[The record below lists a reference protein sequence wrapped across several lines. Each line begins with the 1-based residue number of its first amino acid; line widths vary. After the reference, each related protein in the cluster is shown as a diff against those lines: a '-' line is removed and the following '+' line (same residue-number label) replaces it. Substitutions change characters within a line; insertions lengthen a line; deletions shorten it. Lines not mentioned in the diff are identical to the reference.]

1 MIYYRMTIVWLILI
15 VININSFLYALPVLT
30 IEDEIIMSRLVRHS
44 NSIDELRLCLK
55 LFPESPYEA
64 DFKKRLFKLEMNQK
78 SYAERQK
85 YAELEKH
92 NLDFTLD
99 RTLTAKDDLVMSH
112 LLEHSYDHK
121 ALRLFIKLFPRSAFR
136 PVFENRLNGIELSG
150 KNLAAG
156 VSVEEAIEKEADV
169 ESFQDIEEEIKADSE
184 DKVDQTE
191 QPEPEKDQKESP
203 EKKEEAAVE
212 PEPEKDW
219 AKVEIGIPTA
229 VKITDDS
236 GNAQA
241 TDGSPLALYLGWSS
255 EYMFDTGGGGATYYI
270 SQKLAGTG
278 AELQHLFMEA
288 QIKGLVLNQ
297 INWSIGWGTGITT
310 TDWSDKPS
318 GMEIV
323 PGTGTIQSLSMG
335 YKYGSFGINYAM
347 VSFTGS
353 YQWAISS
360 GVSTSK
366 GETKW
371 QGSMNMFTFE
381 YHY

>member
-1 MIYYRMTIVWLILI
+1 MIYYRVIFVWLLLIIL
-15 VININSFLYALPVLT
+15 NFYGFLYAIPALT
-30 IEDEIIMSRLVRHS
+30 VEDEIIMSRLVRHS

-64 DFKKRLFKLEMNQK
+64 DFKRRLFKLEMNQK

-99 RTLTAKDDLVMSH
+99 RTLTAKDDLVMSR

-136 PVFENRLNGIELSG
+136 TVFENRLNGIELSG

-156 VSVEEAIEKEADV
+156 ISVEEAIEKEADID
-169 ESFQDIEEEIKADSE
+169 SFQDVEEEVNTTAE
-184 DKVDQTE
+184 DKEE

-203 EKKEEAAVE
+203 ENKEEEPVE

-219 AKVEIGIPTA
+219 AKLELGIPTA
-229 VKITDDS
+229 VKIADDS
-236 GNAQA
+236 GNSQS

-255 EYMFDTGGGGATYYI
+255 EYMFDTGGGGAVYYI
-270 SQKLAGTG
+270 SQKLADSG
-278 AELQHLFMEA
+278 AELQHLFLEA
-288 QIKGLVLNQ
+288 QVKGLIIDQ

-310 TDWSDKPS
+310 TNWPDKPS

-323 PGTGTIQSLSMG
+323 PGSGMIQSLSLG

-360 GVSTSK
+360 GASTSK